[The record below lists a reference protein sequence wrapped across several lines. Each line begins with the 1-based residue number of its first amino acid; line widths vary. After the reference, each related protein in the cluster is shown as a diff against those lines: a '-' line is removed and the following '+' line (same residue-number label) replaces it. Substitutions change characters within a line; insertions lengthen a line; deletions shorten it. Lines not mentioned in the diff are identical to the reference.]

1 MARIRRL
8 DAVEVRVLG
17 SLLEK
22 QVTTPEQY
30 PLTVNGLLAACNQ
43 RSNREPATSLGEEEV
58 LAALKRLKQEA
69 LVWRTEGARTERWEH
84 LLDRRLGLTP
94 AVKALIT
101 LLFLR
106 GPQTPGELR
115 TRSERLHEL
124 GSVAEVEAEL
134 GRLASQDDPLTRE
147 LPRQPGQRESRWMHL
162 LGEEDAPPLAAAPGG
177 PAVERPPAGV
187 SLAERVTQLE
197 EAVAS
202 LRAELAALR
211 ADLGAD

>member
-17 SLLEK
+17 ALLEK

-30 PLTVNGLLAACNQ
+30 PLTVNTLLAACNQ
-43 RSNREPATSLGEEEV
+43 RSNREPVTSLDEEEI
-58 LAALKRLKQEA
+58 LAALKRLKAEA

-106 GPQTPGELR
+106 GAQTPGELR
-115 TRSERLHEL
+115 TRSERLHDF
-124 GSVAEVEAEL
+124 GSVAVVEATL
-134 GRLASQDDPLTRE
+134 GGLAAQDDPLTRE

-162 LGEEDAPPLAAAPGG
+162 LGEEDAPPLAAAPSL
-177 PAVERPPAGV
+177 PAAARPPAGA
-187 SLAERVTQLE
+187 SLADRVSQLE
-197 EAVAS
+197 ETVAA
-202 LRAELAALR
+202 LQAELAALR
-211 ADLGAD
+211 VARD